1 MEQKNDYTAA
11 DNLIHVNGSY
21 RIGSFAREKEKAQ
34 RGAISYS
41 LCLYLFYAKDIDA
54 KCLIARKE

>member
-1 MEQKNDYTAA
+1 MGTV
-11 DNLIHVNGSY
+11 LIESEVL
-21 RIGSFAREKEKAQ
+21 REKRKKAQ